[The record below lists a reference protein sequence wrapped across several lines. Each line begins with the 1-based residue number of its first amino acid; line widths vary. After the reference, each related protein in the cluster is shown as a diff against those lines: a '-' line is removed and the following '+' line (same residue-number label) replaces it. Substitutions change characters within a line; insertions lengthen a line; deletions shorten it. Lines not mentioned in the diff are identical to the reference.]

1 MNSTSSTTTPSLD
14 TLAQHDADGTM
25 FSPSLQIVL
34 YANTPLPELAAGAI
48 ACYQLVVQ
56 QFGGALTL
64 YHTRSM
70 RTTRHFEQKYVDVF
84 PTLCGGTEPGLP
96 GYRVFNGAN
105 LQDFAPPALTTGSY
119 ATNSFLQLH
128 LPPALAD
135 DWEQVWALLTWMAL
149 PFPFRFGTVGYALCW
164 NDVSV
169 DRSNEVPR
177 LIGPLLKRHPGLN
190 IGTPREICDQPM
202 PPVNWVTLLGPEQL
216 EQAGGIGLVQQAFA
230 DESQI
235 QVAPLGP
242 GAVVRA
248 GAVPR
253 LGDRNRRDDLP
264 LYRRVGAYLKQF
276 RGQQEIELDGLSLEE
291 SEKWLA
297 RFDR

>member
-1 MNSTSSTTTPSLD
+1 MNTTASTTAIAWD
-14 TLAQHDADGTM
+14 TLAQADADGTM

-34 YANTPLPELAAGAI
+34 YADKPLTELAAGAI

-70 RTTRHFEQKYVDVF
+70 RTTRRFEQKYADVF
-84 PTLCGGTEPGLP
+84 PTLCSANDPGLP
-96 GYRVFNGAN
+96 GYRVFNGAS
-105 LQDFAPPALTTGSY
+105 LQDFVPPAFTTGSY
-119 ATNSFLQLH
+119 STHSFLQLH
-128 LPPALAD
+128 LRAAMAE

-149 PFPFRFGTVGYALCW
+149 PFPFRFGTVGYSLCW

-177 LIGPLLKRHPGLN
+177 LIGPLLKRYPGLN

-202 PPVNWVTLLGPEQL
+202 PPVNWVTLLGPELLQ
-216 EQAGGIGLVQQAFA
+216 QVGGLGPMQQSFA
-230 DESQI
+230 DEPQI
-235 QVAPLGP
+235 QVAPLGA

-248 GAVPR
+248 GVVPQ

-264 LYRRVGAYLKQF
+264 QYRRVGAYLKRL
-276 RGQQEIELDGLSLEE
+276 RGYQEIELDGLTLEE

-297 RFDR
+297 RFDH